1 MQKRIILSLDGM
13 NKQDMAYYS
22 LLLKDDVYAIKL
34 NDAIFQYGSRIISY
48 LKNQGVRIMAD
59 CKLYDIPNTITNNL
73 KPLIDEGADII
84 TVHGAALY
92 KPNDDNVAE
101 RLATVTVLTS
111 FTDKDWQILYDIDL
125 CESILRFSEFA
136 VENKYGYIVC
146 SPLDLKKKL
155 LKDLVQKN
163 KIKTICP
170 GIRLNKNNKD
180 DHKGVVTPKDAFK
193 LGADY
198 IVMGRSLL
206 SLKFEEM
213 MASIEAINNGEL

>member
-13 NKQDMAYYS
+13 NKQDMVYYS

-34 NDAIFQYGSRIISY
+34 NDAIFQHGSRIISY
-48 LKNQGVRIMAD
+48 LKNQGVRIMVD

-73 KPLIDEGADII
+73 KPLINEGADIVTI
-84 TVHGAALY
+84 HGAAQY
-92 KPNDDNVAE
+92 IPNKNISSK
-101 RLATVTVLTS
+101 LAAVTVLTS
-111 FTDKDWQILYDIDL
+111 FSDKDWQILYDMDL
-125 CESILRFSEFA
+125 CESILRFSQFA
-136 VENKYGYIVC
+136 VENSYGYIVC

-155 LKDLVQKN
+155 LKETIQKS

-170 GIRLNKNNKD
+170 GIRLNLNNKD
-180 DHKGVVTPKDAFK
+180 DHNGVVTPKDAFE